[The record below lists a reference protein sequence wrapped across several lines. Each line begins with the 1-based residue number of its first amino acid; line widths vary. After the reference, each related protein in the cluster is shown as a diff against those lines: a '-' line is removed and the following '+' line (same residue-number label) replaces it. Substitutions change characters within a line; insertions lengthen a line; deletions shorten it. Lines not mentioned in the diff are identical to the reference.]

1 MTIYYLSLGANLG
14 DREATLGR
22 AIALLRQNEHIT
34 VLKVSSL
41 YKTPPWGKKDQPYF
55 INGAAAVQTDIDA
68 LKLLDICLDIERQL
82 GRVRHEKWGA
92 RVIDIDIVYSTG
104 VEYHTDRLHIPNPYV
119 TGRAFVLVPLQEIAP
134 DLIIKGQS
142 VSQWIQAL
150 EDVAAI
156 QKI

>member
-14 DREATLGR
+14 DREAILGR

-55 INGAAAVQTDIDA
+55 INSAAAVQADADA
-68 LKLLDICLDIERQL
+68 LELLDICLDIERQL

-92 RVIDIDIVYSTG
+92 RAIDIDIVYSTG
-104 VEYHTDRLHIPNPYV
+104 VEYHTDRLHIPHPYV
-119 TGRAFVLVPLQEIAP
+119 TDRAFVLVPLQEIAP

-150 EDVAAI
+150 DDVAAI

>member
-14 DREATLGR
+14 DREAILGR

-55 INGAAAVQTDIDA
+55 INSAAAVQTDADA
-68 LKLLDICLDIERQL
+68 LELLDICLDIERQL

-92 RVIDIDIVYSTG
+92 RT
-104 VEYHTDRLHIPNPYV
+104 
-119 TGRAFVLVPLQEIAP
+119 
-134 DLIIKGQS
+134 
-142 VSQWIQAL
+142 IQ
-150 EDVAAI
+150 
-156 QKI
+156 